1 MKRTVLN
8 VKQGTPE
15 WLAERALSDGTASE
29 APAMKG
35 KSKYQSR
42 QELLTQ
48 RKTGITKDVDSF
60 TQAIFNKGHD
70 TEAKARPL
78 AEEII
83 GDELSATTIIVEID
97 GLKLLAS
104 LDGITFDDS
113 VIFEHKLWN
122 ESLAE
127 QVRSGQLEEHYT
139 IQMDQEL
146 LVSGASKCLFM
157 VSDGTRDKNVSMWYE
172 SSQEKFDA
180 LITGWKQFHKDLA
193 DHVPTIEAVKPKA
206 QAILA
211 LPSLAIQIKG
221 EVTLSNLPEFK
232 EAATA
237 FIANI
242 NTDLVTDEDFANAE
256 ANVTFCKE
264 AEENIEATKKSA
276 IAQTASIDEL
286 MRTLDFISAQ
296 LRDKRLDLAGKV
308 KTEKENRKLQIIK
321 AAQDDLAKHF
331 TALSAEIKPIALNT
345 TPADFA
351 GAIKG
356 KKTITGMQGAVNQVL
371 ADSKINLDATARDI
385 RTKQAWLKENADG
398 YQFLFADIQTVIYK
412 PMDDMQVLVKSRIA
426 EHKQVEAANAEAAR
440 VQAEVDRIAAQVKSE
455 ITAPENNV
463 INETDFIREI
473 ANTGLGVS
481 VITIDS
487 DTGITKANIPTSY
500 FYGVEPTANDI
511 VSALAT
517 AFKVDELQAHA
528 WLIKADFTKY
538 SPAKKAA

>member
-15 WLAERALSDGTASE
+15 WLAARASSDGTASE

-83 GDELSATTIIVEID
+83 GDELSATTIMVEID

-122 ESLAE
+122 EPLAE

-172 SSQEKFDA
+172 SSQEKFDT
-180 LITGWKQFHKDLA
+180 LIAGWKQFHKDLA

-296 LRDKRLDLAGKV
+296 LRDKRLDLSSKV

-371 ADSKINLDATARDI
+371 ADSKITLDATARDI

-455 ITAPENNV
+455 ITAPANNV

-481 VITIDS
+481 VITLDS

-500 FYGVEPTANDI
+500 FYGVEPTANEI
-511 VSALAT
+511 VSALAN

-528 WLIKADFTKY
+528 WLIKADFTQY
-538 SPAKKAA
+538 NPAKKAA

>member
-8 VKQGTPE
+8 VKQGSPE
-15 WLAERALSDGTASE
+15 WLAARASSDGTASE

-180 LITGWKQFHKDLA
+180 LIAGWKQFHKDLEVHEVA
-193 DHVPTIEAVKPKA
+193 EVKQAPKA

-211 LPSLAIQIKG
+211 LPALSIAIKG

-237 FIANI
+237 YIANI
-242 NTDLVTDEDFANAE
+242 NTDLITDEDFADAE
-256 ANVTFCKE
+256 ANVKFC
-264 AEENIEATKKSA
+264 EEVESNIEATKKAA
-276 IAQTASIDEL
+276 ISQTASIDEL
-286 MRTLDFISAQ
+286 MRTLDFIKAQ
-296 LRDKRLDLAGKV
+296 VRDKRLDLAGKV
-308 KTEKENRKLQIIK
+308 KSEKENRRISILDKAKL
-321 AAQDDLAKHF
+321 ALADHF
-331 TALSAEIKPIALNT
+331 MALSAEVKPIQLMNVQ
-345 TPADFA
+345 ADFA
-351 GAIKG
+351 TAIKG
-356 KKTITGMQGAVNQVL
+356 KKRFDNMQDAVNAVL
-371 ADSKINLDATARDI
+371 ANAKIALDAAAKDI
-385 RTKQAWLKENADG
+385 RAKQAWLKENADG
-398 YQFLFADIQTVIYK
+398 YQMLFSDIQTIIHK
-412 PMDDMQVLVKSRIA
+412 PMEDLQILVRSRILDHQRLEA
-426 EHKQVEAANAEAAR
+426 ERETAIKAQAEADAKAKIEAKAELARIKEMAEEAAKLPRMSSEEVKHHLHEMQDQSASAGKQINQSSLNKKPSAEDLITLVASTY
-440 VQAEVDRIAAQVKSE
+440 QATPQIAKQWLIDAFAAQEV
-455 ITAPENNV
+455 
-463 INETDFIREI
+463 
-473 ANTGLGVS
+473 
-481 VITIDS
+481 
-487 DTGITKANIPTSY
+487 
-500 FYGVEPTANDI
+500 
-511 VSALAT
+511 
-517 AFKVDELQAHA
+517 
-528 WLIKADFTKY
+528 
-538 SPAKKAA
+538 KKAA